1 MSTIWLKKI
10 IQEKTI
16 VEVQSHQRHRNLTT
30 YDILSIRSRQKLV
43 TTEHLIFT
51 HHPQLSN
58 HSKRYTLKAQP
69 WTKHHST
76 GRKTETLAVV
86 FLRNICL
93 ISLSLHRPSFSTA
106 TTATDSI
113 QRLSTTDAPLWS
125 TGRIPPLTLPH
136 HEVHQ
141 NNRMPKLHRHAAIL
155 TPRRPVL
162 QSPRLSQSP
171 ARSPKPPPDLL
182 CLILCAA

>member
-113 QRLSTTDAPLWS
+113 QRLSTTVLHWPKSRLLLCPITKFIRTTECPSSIA
-125 TGRIPPLTLPH
+125 TLPSSRH
-136 HEVHQ
+136 VVRCC
-141 NNRMPKLHRHAAIL
+141 NLHA
-155 TPRRPVL
+155 
-162 QSPRLSQSP
+162 
-171 ARSPKPPPDLL
+171 
-182 CLILCAA
+182 